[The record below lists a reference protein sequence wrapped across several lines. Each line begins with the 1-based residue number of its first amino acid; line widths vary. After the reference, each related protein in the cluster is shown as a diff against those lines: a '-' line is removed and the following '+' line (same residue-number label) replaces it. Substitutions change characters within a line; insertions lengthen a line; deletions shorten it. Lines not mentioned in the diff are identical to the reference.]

1 MGETKSGSPTF
12 FLEGKFY
19 IFCQAAW
26 QVETLSGSL
35 PHLSEWVFK
44 THPVFMT
51 SCIIFV
57 LFPNNVGNMCII
69 LFILYIII
77 ILLVIIFLDEK
88 AANLKLTSLNRQ
100 NPVGSASS

>member
-57 LFPNNVGNMCII
+57 LFLNMCII
-69 LFILYIII
+69 LFILYIVITLF

>member
-57 LFPNNVGNMCII
+57 LFPNMCII
-69 LFILYIII
+69 LFILYIVITLF